1 VCYRC
6 LLQKLVAA
14 YDKYAQ
20 DVGVIIPRGQKF
32 EQVAKN
38 NFPQVIQ
45 SNVQNINLNDM
56 LAPGYPL
63 NASKPNVAIPEQ

>member
-1 VCYRC
+1 
-6 LLQKLVAA
+6 
-14 YDKYAQ
+14 
-20 DVGVIIPRGQKF
+20 VIIPRGEKF
-32 EQVAKN
+32 EQTAKN
-38 NFPQVIQ
+38 NFPLVTQ

>member
-1 VCYRC
+1 
-6 LLQKLVAA
+6 LVAA

-20 DVGVIIPRGQKF
+20 DVGVIIPRGEKF
-32 EQVAKN
+32 HEAAKN
-38 NFPQVIQ
+38 NFPAVTQ

>member
-1 VCYRC
+1 
-6 LLQKLVAA
+6 LVAA